1 MHCPHCLNNMSPI
14 AFDTIAVDHCD
25 VCGYTFFDQN
35 EINRITFATA
45 LTLAKQKSREVENV
59 AEMTCPRDGTTLTS
73 THMES
78 IPQHVVILSCA
89 ICGGTLTSAQD
100 LVEFKKAQDAKL
112 HYFTSWR
119 MPMPSLRSVL
129 VFSFVMA
136 ISLTV
141 VNRYGPFFGPST
153 VSTRAADELCPI
165 EILNND
171 STIVV
176 LCKSS
181 YPYTSNA
188 FFISSTTGINI
199 KKVVSATPTNVH
211 ILTINTSDILD
222 LANTCVQ
229 IALSNEQTT
238 RTTPC
243 VPLVQ

>member
-1 MHCPHCLNNMSPI
+1 MHCPHCSNNMSPI
-14 AFDTIAVDHCD
+14 SFDTIAVDHCD

-45 LTLAKQKSREVENV
+45 VTLAQQKSQEVENV
-59 AEMTCPRDGTTLTS
+59 AEMTCPRDGAPLTTT
-73 THMES
+73 TMES
-78 IPQHVVILSCA
+78 IPQHVMILSCA
-89 ICGGTLTSAQD
+89 TCGGTLASAQD
-100 LVEFKKAQDAKL
+100 LVEFKKAQEAKL

-141 VNRYGPFFGPST
+141 VNRFGPFFGPST
-153 VSTRAADELCPI
+153 ESTRATDELCPI
-165 EILNND
+165 EILNNG

-176 LCKSS
+176 FCKSS
-181 YPYTSNA
+181 HPYTSNA
-188 FFISSTTGINI
+188 VFINSATGMNM
-199 KKVVSATPTNVH
+199 KKVVSASPTSAHV
-211 ILTINTSDILD
+211 LTINTSDIESIT
-222 LANTCVQ
+222 NTCVQ
-229 IALSNEQTT
+229 IELTDEQTT

>member
-1 MHCPHCLNNMSPI
+1 MSPI
-14 AFDTIAVDHCD
+14 SFDTIAVDHCD

-45 LTLAKQKSREVENV
+45 VTLAQQKAQEVENV
-59 AEMTCPRDGTTLTS
+59 ADMTCPRDGAILGAVQ
-73 THMES
+73 MES
-78 IPQHVVILSCA
+78 IPQHVMILSCA
-89 ICGGTLTSAQD
+89 TCGGTLVSAQD

-141 VNRYGPFFGPST
+141 VNRFGPFFGPAT
-153 VSTRAADELCPI
+153 ESTRATDELCPL

-171 STIVV
+171 STIVIF
-176 LCKSS
+176 CKSS
-181 YPYTSNA
+181 HPYTSHA
-188 FFISSTTGINI
+188 IFINSTTGMNI
-199 KKVVSATPTNVH
+199 KKVVSTTLTNTHV
-211 ILTINTSDILD
+211 LTINASDIESIAD
-222 LANTCVQ
+222 TCVQ
-229 IALSNEQTT
+229 VELTNAETT